1 MVGSELLRDGRS
13 ETNGP
18 RIGEALAREGFEP
31 VRRLVVGD
39 DRAAIAAA
47 IRESLASAEL
57 VVVSGGLG
65 PTFDDLTREGVAD
78 ALGLALRRD
87 PGLES
92 ALAGMYRRRGVRM
105 PEGVERMADILEG
118 AEVLPNRVGSAPGQF
133 LAGPPALALVPGVPS
148 EMESMLESEVL
159 PRARSMKPGPAP
171 ERRLFKIA
179 GLWESQ
185 VEERIAPVI
194 GRRDRVDAT
203 ILAAPGEV
211 TLILRAPPERRESLE
226 AAAGELRGLLGDAV
240 YSEADEGIEAAVG
253 RLLQKARLTLSTAE
267 SCTGGLLGG
276 TITSVPGSSSYYV
289 GGLVAYAD
297 RVKEGSLGVPAATI
311 RRFGAVSAET
321 ALAMAR
327 GARDALGTDL
337 SVSVTGIAGPAGGS
351 SEKPVGLVY
360 IGLAAPWGEA
370 AHETRLPGD
379 RSGIRLRAVR
389 TALNLLRLDLLR
401 SAPGDGS

>member
-1 MVGSELLRDGRS
+1 VVGSELLRDGRS

-18 RIGEALAREGFEP
+18 RIGDALAREGFEP
-31 VRRLVVGD
+31 VLRLVVGD
-39 DRAAIAAA
+39 DRAAISAA
-47 IRESLASAEL
+47 IRGALSAADL

-92 ALAGMYRRRGVRM
+92 ALRERYRRRGVRM
-105 PEGVERMADILEG
+105 PEAVGRMAEILEG
-118 AEVLPNRVGSAPGQF
+118 AEVLPNSVGSAPGQL
-133 LAGPPALALVPGVPS
+133 LAGPPAVALVPGVPS
-148 EMESMLESEVL
+148 EMEAMLESEIL
-159 PRARSMKPGPAP
+159 PRARRMEPGPAP

-185 VEERIAPVI
+185 VEDKIAPVI
-194 GRRDRVDAT
+194 DRRDRLDAT
-203 ILAAPGEV
+203 ILAAPGDV
-211 TLILRAPPERRESLE
+211 TLILRAPPERRDALE
-226 AAAGELRGLLGDAV
+226 GAAGELRRLLGDAV

-253 RLLQKARLTLSTAE
+253 RLLNEARLTLSTAE

-276 TITSVPGSSSYYV
+276 AITSVPGSSSYYV
-289 GGLVAYAD
+289 GGFVAYAD
-297 RVKEGSLGVPAATI
+297 PVKENALGVPDATI

-327 GARDALGTDL
+327 GVRGRLGSDL
-337 SVSVTGIAGPAGGS
+337 SISLTGIAGPAGGRPD
-351 SEKPVGLVY
+351 KPVGLVY
-360 IGLAAPWGEA
+360 VGLAAPWGEA

-379 RSGIRLRAVR
+379 RRGIRLRAVR
-389 TALNLLRLDLLR
+389 AALNILRLGLLRR
-401 SAPGDGS
+401 ASGGGS